1 MTFHENF
8 VNWQFVDILHE
19 KSFSNTKSRPLMTF
33 LMVSDRHDV
42 IVTFKDNIVNFF
54 TQNYIR
60 PQIILNEL
68 EPFYHFRIWICFK
81 INHKNGIFIVKAW
94 FLVLTFKKV
103 WVRKRRKVTCIGLII
118 KTKSSSFPQFL
129 CFDSFY
135 RKFAACLVLLLHLSC
150 KILGLLELLDHFFGW
165 PNFAS
170 RFDLQV

>member
-1 MTFHENF
+1 MTPYFFKDNPIIPKFEPYLLELDPNTQSSSLNTILVVSGRHDVIMTFHENF

-103 WVRKRRKVTCIGLII
+103 WVRKRRKGL
-118 KTKSSSFPQFL
+118 
-129 CFDSFY
+129 
-135 RKFAACLVLLLHLSC
+135 
-150 KILGLLELLDHFFGW
+150 
-165 PNFAS
+165 S
-170 RFDLQV
+170 RVMDW